1 MCLFYS
7 IFFILFHF
15 IFCIIYV
22 NVVVVVVV
30 VAVVV
35 VAVVVVVADVVVF
48 GIDFCLVDFEFD
60 VTTDRW
66 TFSQW
71 GTFVVKYLFLLS
83 RSHEPGVR
91 K

>member
-22 NVVVVVVV
+22 NVVVVV